1 MRDLSKLLALELLQV
16 NKSVNIEV
24 FTSDDIFLED
34 KIVRVTV
41 EMLDLC
47 PTDHQF
53 IHVAHV

>member
-1 MRDLSKLLALELLQV
+1 MRDLSKLLAMELLQV
-16 NKSVNIEV
+16 NQSVNIEV
-24 FTSDDIFLED
+24 FTEEDVYMKD